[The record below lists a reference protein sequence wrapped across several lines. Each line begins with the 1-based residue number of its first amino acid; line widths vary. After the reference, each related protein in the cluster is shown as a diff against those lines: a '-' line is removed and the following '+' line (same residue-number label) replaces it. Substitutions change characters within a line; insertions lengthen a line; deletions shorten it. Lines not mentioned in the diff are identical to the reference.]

1 MVKQLSYPRSLETNQ
16 CSMKLIEVEL
26 DQEDCE
32 FCKMGAVAVMDCSSV
47 GLEMENDDGFF
58 QSP

>member
-1 MVKQLSYPRSLETNQ
+1 MN
-16 CSMKLIEVEL
+16 LIEVEL

-32 FCKMGAVAVMDCSSV
+32 FSKMGAVAVMDFSSV